1 VQHLPAEKYKRHH
14 KFGKKIRKTP
24 KPKSVKRQWDRT
36 AVQGA
41 GGGGGRKRIKEI
53 KRLHAVGHFIDPCAA
68 VHSQGDVSF

>member
-41 GGGGGRKRIKEI
+41 GGEKKIK
-53 KRLHAVGHFIDPCAA
+53 GNQAA
-68 VHSQGDVSF
+68 ACCGAFY